1 MTTSDKISSFIA
13 GAVVCVLLLTAGCA
27 HPAAETAK
35 TKVEPEEQK
44 PTVQLA
50 LKFTPQDSTTYRVIM
65 EGEKGLEWEEA
76 QPDKPSAFKGGHTGN
91 RIEMTFTQQIQST
104 DDIGNAVAKIT
115 IKWLKYLV
123 KVRDKAVL
131 DFDSSR
137 EEDRNNL
144 LGKLIGQSYT
154 IEITPSGQVSKVID
168 VSGARAAVRG
178 GSTAN
183 KRAAILLSSNMIKER
198 HTIPALP
205 ITDKNQL
212 RTGDNWSSIK
222 TFLFDMMG
230 SKSYEKIYTLK
241 EIKDTDGR
249 RVAIAEMKAVP
260 SSEMAEQLHK
270 EQATSF
276 FAKMFDNTET
286 YTGQLKLDLTAGK
299 VEKCFEEFKSEW
311 LAVDPSA
318 GQRDEKPDALRL
330 TALRLYCIER
340 IDRKE

>member
-1 MTTSDKISSFIA
+1 MITSDKISGFVA

-35 TKVEPEEQK
+35 TKVESEEQK

-65 EGEKGLEWEEA
+65 EGEKGGEWKGA
-76 QPDKPSAFKGGHTGN
+76 QPGKPSAFKGGRTGN

-104 DDIGNAVAKIT
+104 DDNGNAVAKIT
-115 IKWLKYLV
+115 INGLKYLV
-123 KVRDKAVL
+123 KVRDQAVL
-131 DFDSSR
+131 DFDSLR
-137 EEDRNNL
+137 EEDRNSL

-178 GSTAN
+178 GSTTH
-183 KRAAILLSSNMIKER
+183 KRAAILLSANMIKER

-205 ITDKNQL
+205 VTDKNKL

-249 RVAIAEMKAVP
+249 RLAIAEMKAVP
-260 SSEMAEQLHK
+260 SSEMAEQ
-270 EQATSF
+270 
-276 FAKMFDNTET
+276 
-286 YTGQLKLDLTAGK
+286 
-299 VEKCFEEFKSEW
+299 
-311 LAVDPSA
+311 
-318 GQRDEKPDALRL
+318 
-330 TALRLYCIER
+330 
-340 IDRKE
+340 